1 MLFANL
7 DILAPAT
14 VNIDVIL
21 SIYQSPNKSFNFME
35 IWKNRIKI
43 IQTTM
48 KNLTARNIR
57 LQIQN
62 ESTKTFSFT
71 KIHK

>member
-21 SIYQSPNKSFNFME
+21 SIYRVKIKVLILWKSGKLE
-35 IWKNRIKI
+35 LK
-43 IQTTM
+43 
-48 KNLTARNIR
+48 
-57 LQIQN
+57 
-62 ESTKTFSFT
+62 
-71 KIHK
+71 